1 MKTNAS
7 TGQLAKFLALLE
19 EKGVTPELFQ
29 ERLGNGILAD
39 VFDPSAVFPERD
51 EWRKQFGL
59 GPLVPELIILTVD
72 YGLTLEQMIAVGNYD
87 WKNDDLTDKRFPIKG
102 DGVQEF
108 EACLIHPNR
117 SISSEDCIQLIK
129 DTDKTNPWEPAQTEH
144 LLAFGAKYP
153 EEQRKFPIIAL
164 GSVGEVDGNRG
175 VPCLDED
182 GSKRGLHLPWFGGGW
197 RARCR
202 FLAVRK
208 KVSVN

>member
-72 YGLTLEQMIAVGNYD
+72 YGLTLEQMIAAGNYD

-102 DGVQEF
+102 EGVQEF

-129 DTDKTNPWEPAQTEH
+129 DADKTNPWQPAETEH

-164 GSVGEVDGNRG
+164 GSVGKVVGARYVPYLRKGGSERDLDVD
-175 VPCLDED
+175 
-182 GSKRGLHLPWFGGGW
+182 WFDGGW
-197 RARCR
+197 SADCR

-208 KVSVN
+208 KVSVV